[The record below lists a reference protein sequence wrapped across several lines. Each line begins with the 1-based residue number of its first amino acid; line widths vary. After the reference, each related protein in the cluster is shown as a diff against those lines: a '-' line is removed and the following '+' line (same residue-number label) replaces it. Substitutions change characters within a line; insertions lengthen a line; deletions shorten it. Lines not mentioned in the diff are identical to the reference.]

1 MQEKQKTRGSTISSK
16 GLSVFT
22 EKGKVTERDLPSI
35 NSFPKWPEW
44 PDLSQRSLQVSY
56 MGTVAPG
63 LEPCS
68 AVLPGPKQRAG
79 SGVEPP
85 GLKWSP
91 CRMPA
96 LEP

>member
-1 MQEKQKTRGSTISSK
+1 MARMARLEPKIPP
-16 GLSVFT
+16 GLLHGYS
-22 EKGKVTERDLPSI
+22 G
-35 NSFPKWPEW
+35 
-44 PDLSQRSLQVSY
+44 
-56 MGTVAPG
+56 APG